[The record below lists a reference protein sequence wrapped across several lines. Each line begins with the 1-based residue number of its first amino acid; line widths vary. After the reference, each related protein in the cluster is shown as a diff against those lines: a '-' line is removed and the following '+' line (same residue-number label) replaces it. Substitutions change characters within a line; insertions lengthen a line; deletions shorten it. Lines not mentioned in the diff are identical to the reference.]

1 MFGLTFEKLL
11 LIGVIAAFI
20 IGPDKLPQAAEQLA
34 RAVHWV
40 RGQADSAKGR
50 LREEMGEEFDD
61 IDWKQLDPRQY
72 DPRRIIR
79 DALLEDLPPATP
91 AKKPTKAERLA
102 QSAAARAA
110 EAPVQTSTA
119 AAGVTTAA
127 VASASRPAWASEGN
141 DEDATSPAQLGAP
154 FDSEAT

>member
-40 RGQADSAKGR
+40 RGQADTAKGR
-50 LREEMGEEFDD
+50 LREEMGEEFDE

-79 DALLEDLPPATP
+79 DALLEDLP
-91 AKKPTKAERLA
+91 KKPEAATTTASASTA
-102 QSAAARAA
+102 QAVTA
-110 EAPVQTSTA
+110 TA
-119 AAGVTTAA
+119 AAG
-127 VASASRPAWASEGN
+127 SSRPAWAAEGGQPSVLAA
-141 DEDATSPAQLGAP
+141 EPAP
-154 FDSEAT
+154 FDPEAT

>member
-91 AKKPTKAERLA
+91 AKKKPTKSERLA

-110 EAPVQTSTA
+110 EAPAEAGA
-119 AAGVTTAA
+119 AAGVTAA
-127 VASASRPAWASEGN
+127 VASSSRPAWASEGS
-141 DEDATSPAQLGAP
+141 DEVAASQVELGAP